1 MNIQLL
7 AIETATD
14 ACSVALLTG
23 KRLIHRYEISPQQHA
38 QLILPMIDSVI
49 AEAKISLESINV
61 LSFGRGPGSFTGLR
75 IAASIIQGLGVG
87 LQKPIVPISTLRAL
101 AQKTFREQGAT
112 HVFSSLDARMDERYW
127 ALFVLDKNGVMQL
140 FSEERVESENKIIL
154 PEGKWVAAVGFPD
167 AQDVAMLAGV
177 EYQLGN
183 SVSPKDAIPIYIRDN
198 VVR

>member
-1 MNIQLL
+1 MSIQLL

-49 AEAKISLESINV
+49 AEAKISLESIDV

-127 ALFVLDKNGVMQL
+127 ALFVLDKNGVMQP